1 MWPAAAAAESING
14 YIVAIGEAVILDA
27 GDENADDPVITEAGC
42 NVELKDDILFWCWYE
57 KFELVPEDKFEFVED
72 NDEFEAMDGDGEQ
85 PVDPELAF
93 QHIIIIL

>member
-14 YIVAIGEAVILDA
+14 YIAIDEADIFVLGEEKAEESVI
-27 GDENADDPVITEAGC
+27 DDGGWRLEFK
-42 NVELKDDILFWCWYE
+42 ELILLLWWCE
-57 KFELVPEDKFEFVED
+57 KLELVPDDKFEFVDD

-93 QHIIIIL
+93 QHIIM